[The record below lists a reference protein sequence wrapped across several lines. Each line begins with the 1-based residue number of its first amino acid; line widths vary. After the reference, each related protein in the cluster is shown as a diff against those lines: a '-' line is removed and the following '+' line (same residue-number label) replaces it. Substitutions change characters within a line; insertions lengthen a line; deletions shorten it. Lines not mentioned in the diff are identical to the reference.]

1 MTAAITALGMTGM
14 AKRSGTT
21 ASLASVSVLLLM
33 IWAKIAS
40 DLFGLP
46 APDTGVLLLQF
57 MLVIF
62 LMEASNTALSF
73 RTTLR
78 LLENMN
84 DVASTA
90 ARKRVTRWANNQLM
104 GLAKLTLGAFML
116 SIGLLVFGSLV
127 NVSVDQLA
135 FAGILVLA
143 SVIAILFLLTHR
155 REPETGR
162 EYYQFR

>member
-21 ASLASVSVLLLM
+21 ASLASVSMLLLM

-84 DVASTA
+84 DVTSTA
-90 ARKRVTRWANNQLM
+90 ARKRW
-104 GLAKLTLGAFML
+104 
-116 SIGLLVFGSLV
+116 
-127 NVSVDQLA
+127 VSQ
-135 FAGILVLA
+135 
-143 SVIAILFLLTHR
+143 S
-155 REPETGR
+155 
-162 EYYQFR
+162 

>member
-1 MTAAITALGMTGM
+1 
-14 AKRSGTT
+14 
-21 ASLASVSVLLLM
+21 
-33 IWAKIAS
+33 
-40 DLFGLP
+40 
-46 APDTGVLLLQF
+46 VLLLQF

-84 DVASTA
+84 DVTSTA
-90 ARKRVTRWANNQLM
+90 ARKRVTRWTNNQLM

-135 FAGILVLA
+135 FAGILVLT

-162 EYYQFR
+162 DYH

>member
-14 AKRSGTT
+14 AKRSRTT
-21 ASLASVSVLLLM
+21 ASLASVSMLLLM

-143 SVIAILFLLTHR
+143 SVIAIVFLLTHR

-162 EYYQFR
+162 EHY